1 MEGARERERER
12 EREEVMLLHE
22 IDKIIEIQILT
33 PCGEEVIRINK
44 VVKQGT
50 IFGPILCCS
59 NTAKID
65 GMGVQWKP
73 FSVHDYQ

>member
-1 MEGARERERER
+1 MVDKLWLEDCLVDLNRDGWMERDR
-12 EREEVMLLHE
+12 EVMLHE
-22 IDKIIEIQILT
+22 IDKVIEMQILT

-59 NTAKID
+59 NTANIIL
-65 GMGVQWKP
+65 
-73 FSVHDYQ
+73 